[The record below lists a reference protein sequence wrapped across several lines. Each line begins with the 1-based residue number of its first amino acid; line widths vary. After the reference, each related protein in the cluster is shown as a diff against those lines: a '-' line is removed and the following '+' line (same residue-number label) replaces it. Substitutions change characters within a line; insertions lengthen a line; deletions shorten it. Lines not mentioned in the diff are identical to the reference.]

1 MHPLT
6 YEVMKSIP
14 LLELEQ
20 FRHIE
25 DRERLNEIR
34 ALAGD
39 WKALGS
45 PTAQIAYSTKH
56 GIVNSQV
63 DDDAAD
69 SRQETYWKEGRTRMV
84 HRPGTL
90 EGTDQEEG
98 MWERRTPR
106 ALALE
111 AGLTPL
117 LDSILTAE
125 QRVKVRLRYEGSGE
139 SFKQIGDRYGTT
151 KQAVEQQFK
160 TIHKK
165 LREALLLAYGP
176 PPPQEVEDEQG

>member
-25 DRERLNEIR
+25 DRERLREIR

-45 PTAQIAYSTKH
+45 PAEQSAYRKEH
-56 GIVNSQV
+56 GIMNSQV
-63 DDDAAD
+63 DDDSMD
-69 SRQETYWKEGRTRMV
+69 SKQETYWKDGRTRMV
-84 HRPGTL
+84 QRPGTL
-90 EGTDQEEG
+90 EDTDQEEG
-98 MWERRTPR
+98 MWERRSQR
-106 ALALE
+106 ELALE
-111 AGLTPL
+111 AGLIPL
-117 LDSILTAE
+117 LDSVLTAE
-125 QRVKVRLRYEGSGE
+125 QRVLVRLRYDAQE
-139 SFKQIGDRYGTT
+139 SVQQIADRYSTSHV
-151 KQAVEQQFK
+151 AVVKRLQ
-160 TIHKK
+160 TINKK

-176 PPPQEVEDEQG
+176 REEAEDE